1 MNILR
6 IKKGD
11 AGYPSIVFQYLGNN
25 APKGARCNVPLQLSA
40 IGNPDILHHQKL
52 AIFCSAKCPG
62 DLILQTYDLA
72 QKLREEG
79 ITVISGFHSPIEQE
93 CLRLLLRGDQPIII
107 CLARSIERLRI
118 RREYRKRLVE
128 GRLLILSSFTANQPR
143 PTVAMSLYRNH
154 FVVALADRIFVPY
167 AAPGS
172 KTEKFCQEI
181 IAWEKPVFTFES
193 NFNQNLILRGAHPMS
208 LEKFPAFS

>member
-1 MNILR
+1 MNILQ

-11 AGYPSIVFQYLGNN
+11 AGYPSIMLQFLGNN
-25 APKGARCNVPLQLSA
+25 APKGARCNVPLHISA
-40 IGNPDILHHQKL
+40 IGNSDILQHKKL

-62 DLILQTYDLA
+62 NLILRTYDLA
-72 QKLREEG
+72 QKLRKER

-118 RREYRKRLVE
+118 RREYRKPLAK
-128 GRLLILSSFTANQPR
+128 GRLLILSPFAENQHR

-154 FVVALADRIFVPY
+154 FVAALADRIFVPY
-167 AAPGS
+167 AAPSS
-172 KTEKFCQEI
+172 KTENFCNEI
-181 IAWEKPVFTFES
+181 LSWQKPLYTFES
-193 NFNQNLILRGAHPMS
+193 DFNQNLIFRGAQLLS
-208 LEKFPAFS
+208 LENFSAFS

>member
-1 MNILR
+1 MNILQ

-11 AGYPSIVFQYLGNN
+11 AGYPSIMLQFSGND
-25 APKGARCNVPLQLSA
+25 APKILSA
-40 IGNPDILHHQKL
+40 IGNSDSLQHKKL

-62 DLILQTYDLA
+62 NLILQTYDLA

-93 CLRLLLRGDQPIII
+93 CLRLLLRGNQPIIF
-107 CLARSIERLRI
+107 CFARSIEKIRI
-118 RREYRKRLVE
+118 REEYRKPLAE
-128 GRLLILSSFTANQPR
+128 GRLLILSPFSEKQRR
-143 PTVAMSLYRNH
+143 PTVEMALYRNR
-154 FVVALADRIFVPY
+154 FVAALADHIFITH

-181 IAWEKPVFTFES
+181 LSWQKPVCTFAS

-208 LEKFPAFS
+208 LESGKIFSFQLKKIPS

>member
-1 MNILR
+1 MNILQ
-6 IKKGD
+6 IKKGEP
-11 AGYPSIVFQYLGNN
+11 GFPSIVFQFLGNN
-25 APKGARCNVPLQLSA
+25 ALKGARCTVPLQLSI

-62 DLILQTYDLA
+62 NLILQTYDLA
-72 QKLREEG
+72 QKLRKER

-118 RREYRKRLVE
+118 RREYRKPLAK
-128 GRLLILSSFTANQPR
+128 GRLLILSPFAENQHR
-143 PTVAMSLYRNH
+143 PTVAMSFYRNH
-154 FVVALADRIFVPY
+154 FVAALADRIFVPY
-167 AAPGS
+167 AAPSS
-172 KTEKFCQEI
+172 KTENFCNEI
-181 IAWEKPVFTFES
+181 LSWQKPVYTFES

>member
-11 AGYPSIVFQYLGNN
+11 ANYPSIMLQFLGNN
-25 APKGARCNVPLQLSA
+25 VLKGARCTVPLQLSI
-40 IGNPDILHHQKL
+40 IGNPDILNHKKL

-62 DLILQTYDLA
+62 NLILQTYDLI

-93 CLRLLLRGDQPIII
+93 CLRLLLRGDQPIIL
-107 CLARSIERLRI
+107 CLARSVEKLRI
-118 RREYRKRLVE
+118 RREYQGPLAER
-128 GRLLILSSFTANQPR
+128 RLLILSPFVENQPR

-154 FVVALADRIFVPY
+154 FVAALADRIFVPY
-167 AAPGS
+167 AAPSS
-172 KTEKFCQEI
+172 KTEYFCNEI
-181 IAWEKPVFTFES
+181 LYRQKPLYTFAS
-193 NFNQNLILRGAHPMS
+193 DFNKNMINLGATPVN
-208 LEKFPAFS
+208 LEQLPW